1 MRLTAVPSPA
11 ALCYNTSMNII
22 DDDEEWLTEDEAIAF
37 VMEKRDCSEEEAIL
51 WLDRLKCEMPES
63 YRSEQ

>member
-1 MRLTAVPSPA
+1 
-11 ALCYNTSMNII
+11 MNII